1 MVNLGRKT
9 IEIPIEHSLSESDLI
24 LIRHGE
30 TVGQSSIRFYGA
42 TDIPLSDIGIQQMK
56 RTGERLKSFRYSQI
70 ITSPLSRS
78 RSALTFFGDSNA
90 TAKHIIVEDF
100 AEINFGDWEGLTPQ
114 EIEQRYPDEH
124 CIWKDKNNEFCYPNG
139 ESRSAFF
146 NRVANGSKRILQN
159 VFAPTLAILHK
170 GVIRIILAQLLNMP
184 HEVLSGYS
192 IELGSI
198 QYLRKNE
205 TGWNL
210 ICHNDTS
217 HLGTIRIPYS

>member
-1 MVNLGRKT
+1 MVNLRRKT
-9 IEIPIEHSLSESDLI
+9 IEIPIEHSLSDSNLI

-30 TVGQSSIRFYGA
+30 TTGQSSVRFYGA
-42 TDIPLSDIGIQQMK
+42 TDIPLSDIGVQQMQ
-56 RTGERLKSFRYSQI
+56 RTGERLKTFRYSQI

-78 RSALTFFGDSNA
+78 RDALAFFKDSDA
-90 TAKHIIVEDF
+90 EMEHIVVDEF
-100 AEINFGDWEGLTPQ
+100 AEINFGDWEGLTAQ
-114 EIEQRYPDEH
+114 EIEQRYPLEH
-124 CIWKDKNNEFCYPNG
+124 RIWKDKNNEFCYPNG

-159 VFAPTLAILHK
+159 IFAPTLAILHK

-184 HEVLSGYS
+184 YEVLSGYS

-198 QYLRKNE
+198 QYLIKNE

-210 ICHNDTS
+210 ILHNDTS
-217 HLGTIRIPYS
+217 HLGMIRIPHS